1 MAMEKKIRES
11 FDYSSNLKFVFGTD
25 SYYEW
30 ATTYRKTTAVNEFL
44 IDDNRKC
51 IGYDCYVDPNLPASA
66 VVLGNFDEALDASF
80 DGVVIK
86 IVEDAALAR
95 KQALEI
101 VAFAANDYLLRRPK
115 SFTKLV

>member
-11 FDYSSNLKFVFGTD
+11 FDYSGNLKFVFGTD
-25 SYYEW
+25 AYYEW

-44 IDDNRKC
+44 INDDRKC
-51 IGYDCYVDPNLPASA
+51 IGYDCFVDPNLPPSA
-66 VVLGNFDEALDASF
+66 VVLGNFDEALDAGF
-80 DGVVIK
+80 DGIVIK

-101 VAFAANDYLLRRPK
+101 VAFASNDYLFRRPK